1 MPNFLYRQIQQYILS
16 LLREHKG
23 ETEFM
28 LPSENRLAMQ
38 FGASRVSV
46 RKALAALEEDKL
58 VYRVQGKGTFAREP
72 EKLLAGEGDKEMFAF
87 ISPDTRSKFNYELL
101 RGVHE
106 FCIRQNIRLIS
117 MCSFDSV
124 IAEAN
129 AITAAD
135 ELHCSGIIIMPIDR
149 DSYSDELLKL
159 SINKKNAVF
168 VDRKLPGLP
177 ISCVSSDHFNITYD
191 AIRYLHGKG
200 HNKIA
205 YINSTEKPSSA
216 MQRIAGY
223 EKGLL
228 DFFGHIDK
236 YYILAELPS
245 HKEQIKD
252 FTIYFKNNPDV
263 TGIISGSGV
272 IADALIAAMKNL
284 GKQLK
289 DDYDIV
295 LIDDESSYI
304 EDITGQKFATI
315 SQNGELIG
323 KTAAQTLYS
332 QLHGGPFRPADILI
346 PVRFLHG

>member
-1 MPNFLYRQIQQYILS
+1 MC
-16 LLREHKG
+16 
-23 ETEFM
+23 T
-28 LPSENRLAMQ
+28 
-38 FGASRVSV
+38 FGSV
-46 RKALAALEEDKL
+46 L
-58 VYRVQGKGTFAREP
+58 
-72 EKLLAGEGDKEMFAF
+72 
-87 ISPDTRSKFNYELL
+87 
-101 RGVHE
+101 
-106 FCIRQNIRLIS
+106 
-117 MCSFDSV
+117 
-124 IAEAN
+124 AEAN
-129 AITAAD
+129 AITAAE
-135 ELHCSGIIIMPIDR
+135 ELHCSGIILMPIDR

-191 AIRYLHGKG
+191 AVRYLHGKG
-200 HNKIA
+200 HKKIA
-205 YINSTEKPSSA
+205 YINLTEKPSSA

-236 YYILAELPS
+236 YYVLAELPS
-245 HKEQIKD
+245 HKEQIDD
-252 FTIYFKNNPDV
+252 FTRYFKNNPDV
-263 TGIISGSGV
+263 TGIIIGSGV

-284 GKQLK
+284 GKRLK
-289 DDYDIV
+289 EDYDIV

-315 SQNGELIG
+315 FQNGELIG

-332 QLHGGPFRPADILI
+332 QLHGGSCSPADILI

>member
-23 ETEFM
+23 EADFR
-28 LPSENRLAMQ
+28 LPSENRIAMQ

-46 RKALAALEEDKL
+46 RKALAGLEEEKL
-58 VYRVQGKGTFAREP
+58 VYRIQGKGTFAREP
-72 EKLLAGEGDKEMFAF
+72 EKLLASDDGKETFAF
-87 ISPDTRSKFNYELL
+87 ISPDPRSKFNFEMLK
-101 RGVHE
+101 GIHD
-106 FCIRQNIRLIS
+106 FCIKRNIRLIS
-117 MCSFDSV
+117 MCSFGSV
-124 IAEAN
+124 LAEAN

-135 ELHCSGIIIMPIDR
+135 DLHCSGIIIMPIDR

-177 ISCVSSDHFNITYD
+177 IACVSSDHFNITYE
-191 AIRYLHGKG
+191 AVRYLHGKG
-200 HNKIA
+200 HKKIA
-205 YINSTEKPSSA
+205 YLNSTEKPSSA

-236 YYILAELPS
+236 YYVLAEMPS
-245 HKEQIKD
+245 HREQIND
-252 FTIYFKNNPDV
+252 FYRYFRNNPDV

-284 GKQLK
+284 GKRLK
-289 DDYDIV
+289 EDYDIV

-304 EDITGQKFATI
+304 EDITGQRFATI
-315 SQNGELIG
+315 SQDGGRIG
-323 KTAAQTLYS
+323 KTAAETLYA

-346 PVRFLHG
+346 PVQFQPV